1 MKKIVKS
8 FIALLCI
15 VLTLANCSSVFASE
29 KALSIDNINTQQ
41 IQTYHVYKPDKSWDL
56 SKKIL

>member
-41 IQTYHVYKPDKSWDL
+41 I
-56 SKKIL
+56 